1 MTTKA
6 TADWL
11 EAAIVADLGVTC
23 KKGFPA
29 FDQPAI
35 ASGAYIE
42 WANTTPDYGQ
52 RTGASLDV
60 WQVQIALVVV
70 TDSEIALWAMID
82 LMEAMA
88 EERTEA
94 TISGKRTRVR
104 FAPIERAENPNG
116 LNALRYVAQTIIQF
130 VR

>member
-11 EAAIVADLGVTC
+11 EATIVTDLGVTC

-42 WANTTPDYGQ
+42 WISTTPDYGQ

-60 WQVQIALVVV
+60 WQVQIGVVVV
-70 TDSEIALWAMID
+70 TANEIALWSMID

-88 EERTEA
+88 ESRTEA
-94 TISGKRTRVR
+94 TISSKRTRIR

-116 LNALRYVAQTIIQF
+116 LSALRYVAQTIIQF

>member
-11 EAAIVADLGVTC
+11 EATIVTDLGITC

-35 ASGAYIE
+35 ATGAYIE
-42 WANTTPDYGQ
+42 WASTAPDYGQ
-52 RTGASLDV
+52 RAGASLDV
-60 WQVQIALVVV
+60 WQVQIALIVV

-88 EERTEA
+88 EERTAA
-94 TISGKRTRVR
+94 TISDKRTRIR
-104 FAPIERAENPNG
+104 FTPIERAENPNG
-116 LNALRYVAQTIIQF
+116 LSALRYVAQTIIQF
-130 VR
+130 TR

>member
-6 TADWL
+6 VADWL
-11 EAAIVADLGVTC
+11 EATIVTDLGITC

-35 ASGAYIE
+35 ATGAYIE
-42 WANTTPDYGQ
+42 WATTTPDYGQ
-52 RTGASLDV
+52 RVSASLDK
-60 WQVQIALVVV
+60 WEIQIALVVV
-70 TDSEIALWAMID
+70 TANEIALWAMLD
-82 LMEAMA
+82 LLEAMA

-94 TISGKRTRVR
+94 DISSKRTRIR
-104 FAPIERAENPNG
+104 FAPIERADNPNG

>member
-11 EAAIVADLGVTC
+11 AAAVVSDLGTTC

-29 FDQPAI
+29 WDAPAI
-35 ASGAYIE
+35 AAGAFIE
-42 WANTTPDYGQ
+42 WASTTPDYGM
-52 RTGASLDV
+52 RAGSSLDV

-70 TDSEIALWAMID
+70 TDNEVALWAMLD

-88 EERTEA
+88 EARTEA
-94 TISGKRTRVR
+94 TISSKRTRIR
-104 FAPIERAENPNG
+104 FAPIERVDNPNG
-116 LNALRYVAQTIIQF
+116 LDALRYTAQTTIQF

>member
-11 EAAIVADLGVTC
+11 TAAIIADLGVTC

-29 FDQPAI
+29 WDQPAI
-35 ASGAYIE
+35 AAGAYIE
-42 WANTTPDYGQ
+42 WAMTTPEYGQ
-52 RTGASLDV
+52 RTGSSLDV

-70 TDSEIALWAMID
+70 TDNEVALWAMLD

-88 EERTEA
+88 EARIEA
-94 TISGKRTRVR
+94 TISSKRTRIR

-116 LNALRYVAQTIIQF
+116 LSALRYVAQTIIQF